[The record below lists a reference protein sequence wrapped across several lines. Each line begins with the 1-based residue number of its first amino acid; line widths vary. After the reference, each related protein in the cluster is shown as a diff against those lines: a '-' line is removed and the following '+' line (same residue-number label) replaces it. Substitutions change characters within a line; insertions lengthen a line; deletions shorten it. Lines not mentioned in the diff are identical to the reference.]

1 MCRCPASA
9 VPSVHSECI
18 VTVAPVCPDQRLL
31 HADVTTYAFSAQAAG
46 SSLLAKL
53 TCVLAADALRVAGLQ
68 EVGAVAV
75 LPLATGMALTVTLL
89 ALKARRPPQA
99 KCVLTAHWLLA
110 HHLLFVAS

>member
-1 MCRCPASA
+1 M
-9 VPSVHSECI
+9 SE
-18 VTVAPVCPDQRLL
+18 
-31 HADVTTYAFSAQAAG
+31 QAAG

-53 TCVLAADALRVAGLQ
+53 TSILAADALRVAGLQ

-99 KCVLTAHWLLA
+99 KCVLCYAKVVFEPLVCAARPFSTKCQRGVDPEVATHPSPCELSKSCTAQ
-110 HHLLFVAS
+110 